1 MSCRS
6 AASTQ
11 AFCPIGRWSGSYFSI
26 TQRGDQEL
34 SVVCESR
41 CVSDAGVVAESGW
54 RALGVQGPL
63 DFGLTGV
70 LAKLSAV
77 IAEVEI
83 SIFAISTHDTD
94 LVLVKADKLENAVSA
109 LKAAG
114 YTVV

>member
-1 MSCRS
+1 MTLEILKYELSVCRLDPGVLPDW
-6 AASTQ
+6 ALV
-11 AFCPIGRWSGSYFSI
+11 GELFSI

-41 CVSDAGVVAESGW
+41 CVPDAGVVAESGW
-54 RALGVQGPL
+54 RALGVQGLL

-83 SIFAISTHDTD
+83 SIFAISTYDTD
-94 LVLVKADKLENAVSA
+94 LVLVKADKLENAVR
-109 LKAAG
+109 L
-114 YTVV
+114 